1 MFDSFF
7 FAINFNINKKKKN
20 MVIKKY
26 IISLIDLTINNKFK
40 EIKNE

>member
-26 IISLIDLTINNKFK
+26 IIDLSINNKFK

>member
-7 FAINFNINKKKKN
+7 FAINFNINKKKKKYGN
-20 MVIKKY
+20 KKIY
-26 IISLIDLTINNKFK
+26 NFFNLSINNKFK